1 MHLKKMIQRTLG
13 ALSLS
18 LLIALPAF
26 ALDIGEAKSEGLIG
40 ETNTGYIA
48 AIKPSMDVDALIAD
62 INSQRKVLYQDIAT
76 KNGISLQA
84 VEVRAGQKAIE
95 KTAAG
100 EYINTGDGWQKKSP

>member
-1 MHLKKMIQRTLG
+1 MNFKKMIQRVLG
-13 ALSLS
+13 ALSLL

-26 ALDIGEAKSEGLIG
+26 ALDLGDAKSAGLIG

-48 AIKPSMDVDALIAD
+48 AIKPSKDVDTLVAD
-62 INSQRKVLYQDIAT
+62 INSQRKALYQDIAT
-76 KNGISLQA
+76 KNGISLEA

-100 EYINTGDGWQKKSP
+100 EYINTGDGWQRK